1 MMTVKPIPAAK
12 DTRTADSDSRTEVQR
27 YAEEADEVLQ
37 DCFETFDWQM
47 FEDWADG
54 NLSE

>member
-37 DCFETFDWQM
+37 GCFEMFDWQM